1 MPSSTNESGNKGQP
15 HTSLPDQLDLSR
27 LPLVF
32 DPRGVHRS
40 HGRTRPRLEDFL
52 KHKNRAHTHGPK
64 SFHYPFNQAMPPPPQ
79 FGAPEFQP
87 FNFEAKA
94 TPLDEK
100 SEHPVSIPFPPFLI
114 TIREKISRY
123 VIEWW
128 LLELLSWFIGAFSVA
143 ALVIV
148 LRHFDGQTITHWDF
162 GLTLNGLISLL
173 AGITR
178 SSLLVP
184 TYGALGQ
191 LKWNWFRGDS
201 KLMVDFE
208 IFDSASRGPFGS
220 IFLFF
225 RTCGK

>member
-1 MPSSTNESGNKGQP
+1 MSTATNENKPQP
-15 HTSLPDQLDLSR
+15 TTPLPDQLDLSV
-27 LPLVF
+27 LPLVL
-32 DPRGVHRS
+32 DPRVAYRP

-52 KHKNRAHTHGPK
+52 QHKNRAYAHEPK
-64 SFHYPFNQAMPPPPQ
+64 SFHYPFNQATPPSPQ

-87 FNFEAKA
+87 FNPQAKA

-100 SEHPVSIPFPPFLI
+100 PEHPVSIPCPPFLI
-114 TIREKISRY
+114 AIREQISRY

-128 LLELLSWFIGAFSVA
+128 LLELICWFIGAFSVA

-148 LRHFDGQTITHWDF
+148 LRHFDGQAITHSDY
-162 GLTLNGLISLL
+162 GLTLNALISLL

-178 SSLLVP
+178 SSLMVP

-191 LKWNWFRGDS
+191 LKWNWFRGDP

-208 IFDSASRGPFGS
+208 IFDSASRGPLGS
-220 IFLFF
+220 IFLLF